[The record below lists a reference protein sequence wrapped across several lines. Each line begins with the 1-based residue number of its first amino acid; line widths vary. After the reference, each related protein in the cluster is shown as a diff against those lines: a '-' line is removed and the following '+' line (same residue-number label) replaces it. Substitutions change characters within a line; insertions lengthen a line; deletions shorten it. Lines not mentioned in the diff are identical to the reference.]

1 MAGVRSGVKRLV
13 IGPSERGLDVWSRL
27 LPGRLAIS
35 STEGLVGRIIR
46 SSIRVGCALTR
57 GEWAALLAGGVL
69 GLEIGL
75 HVCGTARL

>member
-1 MAGVRSGVKRLV
+1 MRSGARRLV

-35 STEGLVGRIIR
+35 STEGFFGRIVR
-46 SSIRVGCALTR
+46 SSMRVGCALTR

-69 GLEIGL
+69 GLEVGL